1 MKKLIYILSILLII
15 SLSLNIHYY
24 NKGRSSDYN
33 LEKEYVTVQKRDTI
47 VEYKYRTDTIYNT
60 KTNTEY
66 KYLTINDTVYIENKP
81 EIYKDSTE
89 DYDITINAVKLNNYQ
104 LNIHKRDSIQYENKI
119 IRETIVKKEKQNPFG
134 ISLFLG
140 PAYDLYNKQMGVS
153 VGIGLTFR
161 IK

>member
-15 SLSLNIHYY
+15 SLGLNVYQC
-24 NKGRSSDYN
+24 NRKKD
-33 LEKEYVTVQKRDTI
+33 KEYVNIEKEVIVEKTDTI
-47 VEYKYRTDTIYNT
+47 IQTKLKTDTIYFNDIQ
-60 KTNTEY
+60 Y
-66 KYLTINDTVYIENKP
+66 KTINVRDTVWIEAKNR
-81 EIYKDSTE
+81 EYKDSTE

-134 ISLFLG
+134 VSLFLG
-140 PAYDLYNKQMGVS
+140 PGYDLYNKQMGVS

>member
-1 MKKLIYILSILLII
+1 MKKLIYILSIILII
-15 SLSLNIHYY
+15 SLALNVYQCNRKKDVAEI
-24 NKGRSSDYN
+24 
-33 LEKEYVTVQKRDTI
+33 EKEVIVEKCDTI
-47 VEYKYRTDTIYNT
+47 IQTKLKTDTIYFNDIQ
-60 KTNTEY
+60 Y
-66 KYLTINDTVYIENKP
+66 KTINVRDTVWIEAKNR
-81 EIYKDSTE
+81 EYKDSTE

-134 ISLFLG
+134 VSLFLG

>member
-1 MKKLIYILSILLII
+1 MKKLVYILSIILII
-15 SLSLNIHYY
+15 SLALNVYQCNRKKDVAEI
-24 NKGRSSDYN
+24 
-33 LEKEYVTVQKRDTI
+33 EKEVIVEKCDTI
-47 VEYKYRTDTIYNT
+47 IQTKLKTDTIYFNDIQ
-60 KTNTEY
+60 Y
-66 KYLTINDTVYIENKP
+66 KTINAKDTVWIEAKNR
-81 EIYKDSTE
+81 EYKDSTE

-119 IRETIVKKEKQNPFG
+119 IKETIVKKEKQNPFG

-140 PAYDLYNKQMGVS
+140 PGYDLYNKQMGVS

>member
-1 MKKLIYILSILLII
+1 MKKLIYILSIILII
-15 SLSLNIHYY
+15 SLALNVYQCNRKKDVVEI
-24 NKGRSSDYN
+24 
-33 LEKEYVTVQKRDTI
+33 EKEVTVEKCDTI
-47 VEYKYRTDTIYNT
+47 IQTKLKTDTIYFNDIQ
-60 KTNTEY
+60 Y
-66 KYLTINDTVYIENKP
+66 KTINVRDTVWIEAKNR
-81 EIYKDSTE
+81 EYKDSTE

-140 PAYDLYNKQMGVS
+140 PGYDLYNKQMGVS

>member
-1 MKKLIYILSILLII
+1 MKKLIYIISILLII
-15 SLSLNIHYY
+15 SLALNVYQCNRKKDVAEI
-24 NKGRSSDYN
+24 
-33 LEKEYVTVQKRDTI
+33 EKEVIVEKCDTI
-47 VEYKYRTDTIYNT
+47 IQTKLKTDTIYFN
-60 KTNTEY
+60 NIQY
-66 KYLTINDTVYIENKP
+66 KTINAKDTVWIEAKNR
-81 EIYKDSTE
+81 EYKDSTE

-134 ISLFLG
+134 VSLFLG

>member
-1 MKKLIYILSILLII
+1 MNKTSFIISILLII
-15 SLSLNIHYY
+15 SLSFNVHQC
-24 NKGRSSDYN
+24 NRKRD
-33 LEKEYVTVQKRDTI
+33 KEYVNVEKEVIVEKTDTI
-47 VEYKYRTDTIYNT
+47 IQTKLKTDTIYFNDIQ
-60 KTNTEY
+60 Y
-66 KYLTINDTVYIENKP
+66 KTINVRDTVWIEAKNR
-81 EIYKDSTE
+81 EYKDSTE

>member
-1 MKKLIYILSILLII
+1 MKKLIYILSIILII
-15 SLSLNIHYY
+15 SLALNVYQCNRKKDVAEI
-24 NKGRSSDYN
+24 
-33 LEKEYVTVQKRDTI
+33 EKEVIVEKCDTI
-47 VEYKYRTDTIYNT
+47 IQTKLKTDTIYFNDIQ
-60 KTNTEY
+60 Y
-66 KYLTINDTVYIENKP
+66 KTINVKDTVWIEAKNR
-81 EIYKDSTE
+81 EYKDSTE

-119 IRETIVKKEKQNPFG
+119 IKETIIQKEKQNPFG
-134 ISLFLG
+134 VSLFLG

>member
-1 MKKLIYILSILLII
+1 MKKLIYILSIILII
-15 SLSLNIHYY
+15 SLGLNVYQCNRKQDAVEI
-24 NKGRSSDYN
+24 
-33 LEKEYVTVQKRDTI
+33 EKEVIVEKCDTI
-47 VEYKYRTDTIYNT
+47 IQTKLKTDTIYFN
-60 KTNTEY
+60 NIQY
-66 KYLTINDTVYIENKP
+66 KTINVRDTVWIEAKNR
-81 EIYKDSTE
+81 EYKDSTE

-140 PAYDLYNKQMGVS
+140 PGYDLYNKQMGVS

>member
-1 MKKLIYILSILLII
+1 MKKLIYILSIILII
-15 SLSLNIHYY
+15 SLSFNVYQC
-24 NKGRSSDYN
+24 NRKRD
-33 LEKEYVTVQKRDTI
+33 KEYVNVEKEVIVEKCDTI
-47 VEYKYRTDTIYNT
+47 IQTKLKTDTIYFNDIQ
-60 KTNTEY
+60 Y
-66 KYLTINDTVYIENKP
+66 KTINVRDTVWIEAKNR
-81 EIYKDSTE
+81 EYKDSTE
-89 DYDITINAVKLNNYQ
+89 NYDITINAVKLNSYQ

-140 PAYDLYNKQMGVS
+140 PGYDLYNKQMGVS

>member
-1 MKKLIYILSILLII
+1 MKKLIYILSIILII
-15 SLSLNIHYY
+15 SLALNVYQCNRKKNVAEI
-24 NKGRSSDYN
+24 
-33 LEKEYVTVQKRDTI
+33 EKEVIVEKCDTI
-47 VEYKYRTDTIYNT
+47 IQTKLKTDTIYFN
-60 KTNTEY
+60 NIQY
-66 KYLTINDTVYIENKP
+66 KTINVKDTVWIEAKNR
-81 EIYKDSTE
+81 EYKDSTE

-134 ISLFLG
+134 VSLFLG
-140 PAYDLYNKQMGVS
+140 PGYDLYNKQMGVS

>member
-1 MKKLIYILSILLII
+1 MKKLLYILSIILII
-15 SLSLNIHYY
+15 SLALNVYQCNRKKDVAEI
-24 NKGRSSDYN
+24 
-33 LEKEYVTVQKRDTI
+33 EKEVIVEKCDTI
-47 VEYKYRTDTIYNT
+47 IQTKLKTDTIYFN
-60 KTNTEY
+60 NIQY
-66 KYLTINDTVYIENKP
+66 KTINVKDTVWIEATNR
-81 EIYKDSTE
+81 EYKDSTE

-134 ISLFLG
+134 VSLFLG

-153 VGIGLTFR
+153 VGIGVTFR

>member
-1 MKKLIYILSILLII
+1 MKKLIYILSIILII
-15 SLSLNIHYY
+15 SLALNVYQC
-24 NKGRSSDYN
+24 NRKKDVVEV
-33 LEKEYVTVQKRDTI
+33 EKEVIVEKCDTI
-47 VEYKYRTDTIYNT
+47 IQTKLKTDTIYFNDIQ
-60 KTNTEY
+60 Y
-66 KYLTINDTVYIENKP
+66 KTINVRDTVWIEAKNR
-81 EIYKDSTE
+81 EYKDSTE

-104 LNIHKRDSIQYENKI
+104 LNIHKKDSIQYENKI

-140 PAYDLYNKQMGVS
+140 PGYDLYNKQMGVS

>member
-1 MKKLIYILSILLII
+1 MNKTSFIISILLII
-15 SLSLNIHYY
+15 SLSFNVHQC
-24 NKGRSSDYN
+24 NRKRD
-33 LEKEYVTVQKRDTI
+33 KEYVNIEKEVIVEKTDTI
-47 VEYKYRTDTIYNT
+47 IQTKLKTDTIYFNDIQ
-60 KTNTEY
+60 Y
-66 KYLTINDTVYIENKP
+66 KTINVRDTVWIEAKNR
-81 EIYKDSTE
+81 EYKDSTE

-134 ISLFLG
+134 VSLFLG
-140 PAYDLYNKQMGVS
+140 PGYDLYNKQMGVS

>member
-1 MKKLIYILSILLII
+1 MKKLIYILSIILII
-15 SLSLNIHYY
+15 SLALNVYQCNRKKDVAEI
-24 NKGRSSDYN
+24 
-33 LEKEYVTVQKRDTI
+33 EKEVIVEKCDTI
-47 VEYKYRTDTIYNT
+47 FQTKLKTDTIYFNDIQ
-60 KTNTEY
+60 Y
-66 KYLTINDTVYIENKP
+66 KTINVKDTVWIEAKNR
-81 EIYKDSTE
+81 EYKDSTE

>member
-1 MKKLIYILSILLII
+1 MKKLLYILSIILII
-15 SLSLNIHYY
+15 SLALNVYQCNRKKDVAEI
-24 NKGRSSDYN
+24 
-33 LEKEYVTVQKRDTI
+33 EKEVIVEKCDTI
-47 VEYKYRTDTIYNT
+47 IQTKLKTDTIYFNDIQ
-60 KTNTEY
+60 Y
-66 KYLTINDTVYIENKP
+66 KTINVKDTVWIEAKNR
-81 EIYKDSTE
+81 EYKDSTE

-119 IRETIVKKEKQNPFG
+119 IKETIVKKEKQNPFG
-134 ISLFLG
+134 VSLFLG

>member
-15 SLSLNIHYY
+15 SLGLNVYQC
-24 NKGRSSDYN
+24 NRKKD
-33 LEKEYVTVQKRDTI
+33 KEYVNIEKEVIVEKTDTI
-47 VEYKYRTDTIYNT
+47 IQTKLKTDTIYFNDIQ
-60 KTNTEY
+60 Y
-66 KYLTINDTVYIENKP
+66 KTINVRDTVWIEAKNR
-81 EIYKDSTE
+81 EYKDSTE

-119 IRETIVKKEKQNPFG
+119 IRETIVKKEKQNLFG
-134 ISLFLG
+134 VSLFLG
-140 PAYDLYNKQMGVS
+140 PGYDLYNKQMGVS

>member
-1 MKKLIYILSILLII
+1 MKKLIYILSIILII
-15 SLSLNIHYY
+15 SLALNVYQCNRKKDVAEI
-24 NKGRSSDYN
+24 
-33 LEKEYVTVQKRDTI
+33 EKEVIVEKCDTI
-47 VEYKYRTDTIYNT
+47 IQTKLKTDTIYFN
-60 KTNTEY
+60 NIQY
-66 KYLTINDTVYIENKP
+66 KTINVKDTVWIEAKNR
-81 EIYKDSTE
+81 EYKDSTE
-89 DYDITINAVKLNNYQ
+89 DYNITINAVKLNNYQ

>member
-1 MKKLIYILSILLII
+1 MKKLIYILSIILII
-15 SLSLNIHYY
+15 SLALNVYQCNRKKDVAEI
-24 NKGRSSDYN
+24 
-33 LEKEYVTVQKRDTI
+33 EKEVIVEKCDTI
-47 VEYKYRTDTIYNT
+47 FQTKLKTDTIYFN
-60 KTNTEY
+60 NIQY
-66 KYLTINDTVYIENKP
+66 KTINVRDTVWVEAKNR
-81 EIYKDSTE
+81 EYKDSTE

>member
-15 SLSLNIHYY
+15 SLSLNIYYY
-24 NKGRSSDYN
+24 NKGRSSDYK

-81 EIYKDSTE
+81 EIYKDST
-89 DYDITINAVKLNNYQ
+89 DNYNITIQSVKMDWYK
-104 LNIHKRDSIQYENKI
+104 LNIHHRDTITYTKEI
-119 IRETIVKKEKQNPFG
+119 IKNV
-134 ISLFLG
+134 
-140 PAYDLYNKQMGVS
+140 YNKKKQHFNHGITLGVGYGVWNQKPDLFIGYS
-153 VGIGLTFR
+153 VMYSF
-161 IK
+161 

>member
-1 MKKLIYILSILLII
+1 MKKLIYILSIILII
-15 SLSLNIHYY
+15 SLALNVYQCNRKKDVAEI
-24 NKGRSSDYN
+24 
-33 LEKEYVTVQKRDTI
+33 EKEVIVEKCDTI
-47 VEYKYRTDTIYNT
+47 IQTKLKTDTIYFNDIQ
-60 KTNTEY
+60 Y
-66 KYLTINDTVYIENKP
+66 KTINVRDTVWIEAKNR
-81 EIYKDSTE
+81 EYKDSTE

-134 ISLFLG
+134 VSLFLG
-140 PAYDLYNKQMGVS
+140 PGYDLYNKQMGVS